1 MNSARSSA
9 DGLWLVL
16 GLSRTVFPAQTCR
29 CLLDPVSLLG
39 VAGDRSVCRVFTMAA
54 AAVALSLQVVKA
66 WRSYSCLA
74 GELGHHCAFG
84 F

>member
-1 MNSARSSA
+1 M
-9 DGLWLVL
+9 
-16 GLSRTVFPAQTCR
+16 
-29 CLLDPVSLLG
+29 DPVSLLG